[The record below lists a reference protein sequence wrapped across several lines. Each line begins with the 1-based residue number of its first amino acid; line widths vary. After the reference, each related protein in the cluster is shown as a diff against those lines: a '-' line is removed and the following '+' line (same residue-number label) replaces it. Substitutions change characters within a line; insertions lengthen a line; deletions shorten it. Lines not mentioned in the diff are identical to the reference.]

1 MAATTDSSTWVEEA
15 FLLAKKE
22 FLGSLAIKPAFDFSK
37 VHSADDVLDAAL
49 EIQQQ
54 QAATKTFR
62 GLVRIQPLITVL
74 QDFSS
79 VVDTFVQVQPDVL
92 GLIWVR
98 TTADLLLTAF
108 TVY

>member
-22 FLGSLAIKPAFDFSK
+22 FIESLANKSAFDFSK
-37 VHSADDVLDAAL
+37 IPSADDVLDAAL
-49 EIQQQ
+49 AIQQQ

-62 GLVRIQPLITVL
+62 GLGRIKPLISVL

-79 VVDTFVQVQPDVL
+79 VVDTFVQVKPDVL

-98 TTADLLLTAF
+98 ITAGLLLTVF